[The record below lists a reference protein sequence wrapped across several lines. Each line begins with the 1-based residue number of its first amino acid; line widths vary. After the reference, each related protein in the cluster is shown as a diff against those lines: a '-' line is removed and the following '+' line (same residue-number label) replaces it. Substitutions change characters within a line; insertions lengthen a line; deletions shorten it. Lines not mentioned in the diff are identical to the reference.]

1 VSEHLW
7 EARDVRKSFGPT
19 TALAGVHLQVR
30 RGEIQ
35 ALVGENG
42 AGKSTLAKAA
52 CGVYGVD
59 GGSFRLAGEPFEPGT
74 LTAAAVRGVG
84 LVFQESMVSPALS
97 VAENVVIDR
106 LRDFGRVG
114 YVDRRRVR
122 REAATHLAAAGADFD
137 VDADWS
143 TLNLGQRKM
152 VELARAVSRRPR
164 MLFVDEATAVLDATG
179 RDLVLTALR
188 RLRDQGVSICYVSHH
203 LDEVFALADRITVMR
218 DGSVVATLDT
228 GAATRPELES
238 LMVGREVASSLFPQ
252 RTPAGER
259 PVVLNG
265 KGVAAGSGL
274 HGVDLSV
281 RGGEVL
287 GIAGLAG
294 CGGSELLKAV
304 AGELPVRGGR
314 LTLHGQDYSPKTP
327 RHAMR
332 HGVAYLPGDRD
343 GEGLLAGASVREN
356 IGLTGLP
363 GSLHP
368 VRVGPERQL
377 AGRFVESLRIK
388 TSSVDQPVDGL
399 SGGNRQKVVL
409 AKLLALRPGLLL
421 LDNPTR
427 GVDVGARVHLYRAI
441 SDAIEAGTAVL
452 LLSED
457 LPEVMGLSDRL
468 LVLRGGRGTT
478 TFPSTTGVSES
489 QVLAHML

>member
-1 VSEHLW
+1 
-7 EARDVRKSFGPT
+7 
-19 TALAGVHLQVR
+19 
-30 RGEIQ
+30 
-35 ALVGENG
+35 
-42 AGKSTLAKAA
+42 
-52 CGVYGVD
+52 
-59 GGSFRLAGEPFEPGT
+59 
-74 LTAAAVRGVG
+74 
-84 LVFQESMVSPALS
+84 
-97 VAENVVIDR
+97 
-106 LRDFGRVG
+106 
-114 YVDRRRVR
+114 
-122 REAATHLAAAGADFD
+122 
-137 VDADWS
+137 
-143 TLNLGQRKM
+143 
-152 VELARAVSRRPR
+152 
-164 MLFVDEATAVLDATG
+164 
-179 RDLVLTALR
+179 
-188 RLRDQGVSICYVSHH
+188 
-203 LDEVFALADRITVMR
+203 
-218 DGSVVATLDT
+218 
-228 GAATRPELES
+228 
-238 LMVGREVASSLFPQ
+238 
-252 RTPAGER
+252 
-259 PVVLNG
+259 
-265 KGVAAGSGL
+265 
-274 HGVDLSV
+274 
-281 RGGEVL
+281 
-287 GIAGLAG
+287 
-294 CGGSELLKAV
+294 V

-363 GSLHP
+363 GSLRL

-489 QVLAHML
+489 QVFAHML